1 MRIGKRGESVKL
13 KVKGMIIDLDG
24 TLVDSRDAY
33 REALAKALE
42 KFDVKKF
49 SPTLVLEI
57 PRRLEQNLPIKDLLP
72 GINIEKF
79 LKTYLEAYYRVAEDK
94 AKLLPNIQK
103 TLKILSRKAR
113 LALLTMRYVTS
124 ESIEKWLEKVD
135 LVRYFQCIAT
145 ALNTRFPKPSPK
157 ALDECAKR
165 LGVDVGE
172 CAIVGD
178 STTDIKA
185 GKNAGAKTVAVLS
198 GIFAREELEKEKPDL
213 IVKDICE
220 LPNFLD

>member
-1 MRIGKRGESVKL
+1 MKL
-13 KVKGMIIDLDG
+13 KVKGIIIDLDG
-24 TLVDSRDAY
+24 TLVDSREAY

-49 SPTLVLEI
+49 SPSLVLEI

-72 GINIEKF
+72 RVNIEEF
-79 LKTYLEAYYRVAEDK
+79 LKAYLKAYYRVAENK
-94 AKLLPNIQK
+94 AKLLPNTQK
-103 TLKILSRKAR
+103 TLKTLSGKAR
-113 LALLTMRYVTS
+113 LALLTMRYVPC
-124 ESIEKWLEKVD
+124 ESIEKWLEKVG
-135 LVRYFQCIAT
+135 LARYFQCVVT
-145 ALNTRFPKPSPK
+145 ALNTQFPKPSPK
-157 ALDECAKR
+157 ALDDCAKK
-165 LGVDVGE
+165 LSVDVSE

-198 GIFAREELEKEKPDL
+198 GIFAREELEREKPDL
-213 IVKDICE
+213 IIKDICE